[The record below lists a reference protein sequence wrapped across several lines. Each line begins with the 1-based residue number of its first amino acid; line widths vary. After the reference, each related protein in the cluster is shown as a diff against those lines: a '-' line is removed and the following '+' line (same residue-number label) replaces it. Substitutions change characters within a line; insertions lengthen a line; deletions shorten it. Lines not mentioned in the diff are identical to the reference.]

1 MSRHIVDVNATS
13 NGTINTEDSFIELL
27 LSGMAI
33 RIKRVSVRLGGGA
46 TLATA
51 GVDND
56 FEVRL
61 VRKTAAGTGGVAATE
76 VRKDQSAAV
85 GTVVATVKTG
95 TTAFTTA
102 TLGDLI
108 EDVVKNGRETYEW
121 IAKDEDDAIVTA
133 PVTGTGGIF
142 SVIISSAVVSQLFQV
157 SVEWDE

>member
-13 NGTINTEDSFIELL
+13 NTGTDTEDTFVELL

-33 RIKRVSVRLGGGA
+33 RVKRVTVRLGGGA
-46 TLATA
+46 LATA

-56 FEVRL
+56 YEVRL
-61 VRKTAAGTGGVAATE
+61 VRKTAAGTGGTAATE

-85 GTVVATVKTG
+85 GTVAATVKNG
-95 TTAFTTA
+95 TATFSTA

-142 SVIISSAVVSQLFQV
+142 AVIISSAVVSQRFQV
-157 SVEWDE
+157 AVEWEE

>member
-1 MSRHIVDVNATS
+1 MSRHIVDVNAITNS
-13 NGTINTEDSFIELL
+13 VVDTEDTFVELL

-33 RIKRVSVRLGGGA
+33 RIKRVAVRLGGA
-46 TLATA
+46 ALDTA

-56 FEVRL
+56 FEIRL

-85 GTVVATVKTG
+85 GTVAATVKTG
-95 TTAFTTA
+95 STNFTTA

-121 IAKDEDDAIVTA
+121 IAKDEDDAIVTH
-133 PVTGTGGIF
+133 PTTGSGGIF
-142 SVIISSAVVSQLFQV
+142 AVIISSAVVSQDCQV